1 MTTDTDQFK
10 EIRPYYD
17 HEARTVINRIINHPE
32 LIEAICKFRFPQ
44 IHKPMG
50 FLLRPLIRRKLQSQ
64 FASID
69 NVHDF
74 QKQVASYMERMI
86 KNSTSGFTVSGLDQL
101 DPGQSYLF
109 VANHRDIAMDPAFV
123 NYALYLNQSS
133 TVRIAIGDNLLQ
145 KPYVSDL
152 MRLNKSFIVNR
163 SAKGIREMM
172 KALTEL
178 SSYINH
184 SLLEEHHSVWI
195 AQKEGRA
202 KDGIDATDPAI
213 IKMFYMSRKKK
224 KEGPAFSE
232 VMNELNIVPVSISY
246 EYDPCDEQ
254 KARELHAVATEGE
267 YNKAEFEDIRSIV
280 SGISGFKGKVH
291 VHFGHP
297 LKGELPDAETVAEKI
312 DQSIMDHYQLYASNW
327 LALEMLEGYDHISG
341 KPQISDTA
349 RQVFTDRINGYA
361 EEYRPYVLRMYANP
375 ILNSRGL
382 LTS

>member
-69 NVHDF
+69 NVYDF

-123 NYALYLNQSS
+123 NYALYLNQSN

-224 KEGPAFSE
+224 KDGPAFSE

-297 LKGELPDAETVAEKI
+297 LKGEQPDAETVAEKI
-312 DQSIMDHYQLYASNW
+312 DQSIMDHYQLYDSNW